1 MFGHP
6 SADLLFNDV
15 MADLA
20 YLLRG
25 HVLLEDVTVTTELS
39 QYEQG
44 DRVLSLERSGGRRDR
59 LFDNAYIVFEAR
71 GEDYDDCYDI
81 TQAARSIC
89 WSAPKVISR
98 LVHVED
104 VAGPMRL
111 VDPVNQDLFYRFS
124 MMFRS
129 QGFRLGE

>member
-1 MFGHP
+1 MFGAPP
-6 SADLLFNDV
+6 SDLLFHDV
-15 MADLA
+15 MAELA
-20 YLLRG
+20 FLLRD
-25 HVLLEDVTVTTELS
+25 HPALDEVTVTTELS

-44 DRVLSLERSGGRRDR
+44 DRLLSLERSGGRRDR

-89 WSAPKVISR
+89 WNAPSVIPR

-129 QGFRLGE
+129 QGYRLAE